1 MNEAFGRSRT
11 LAATSPS
18 GRAVVTASAGSTRR
32 AGRHA
37 AEQDPDDEATEI
49 AQPAESTA
57 KKSTAMK
64 STAAKSTAT
73 KSTATKS
80 TAAKSTAAKSTTKK
94 STAVK
99 ASPAIKSTSAVKTSA
114 VKSTSSRPP
123 VDELPI
129 GKTSSRAARKSTSA
143 TQPEPTPTPAKSM
156 RRASTNSV
164 KGGASSTTA
173 GSVEAESKST
183 TRAKKPAESTKAANR
198 AALAG
203 RGAGPAKAVPE
214 NRATPARV
222 RSVEAALEAR
232 AGASTKTSRPTRAA
246 AGSRALSNRK
256 AAALPEDAQ
265 PENTQ
270 LERTQAERT
279 KPERTQPERTQ
290 PERTQPERT
299 HAERTHA
306 ERSES
311 ERPEMTRGILELA
324 AERLAASRPSQP
336 AIARPPETP
345 TPSPTS
351 TSTPPPAM
359 STKTSMPT
367 SDGDYEHGRPAR
379 GLPASLRLPAEL
391 PANLYVPPTREQIAA
406 REEAF
411 ALHETSAHAEALALH
426 EAPAHV
432 ESLTHHETPA
442 RVEALTQRETPEAAA
457 WEGTPI
463 WEEAPTR
470 NHPEATP
477 AHDDPQTQDDAWA
490 YPVET
495 QEDTTA
501 ERLYLPAA
509 ETDYHDHGF
518 LPGAFARDERTD
530 DERAYDDRNY
540 AERGYDDRT
549 DDERKY
555 DARAYDHPAYDDE
568 PSPDS
573 TARQAA
579 PDPRTRRTIRRRRR
593 AVLLAYLMVV
603 AGVLIVGH
611 ELRTQEKPLPP
622 EPAGLGEGVQTPAP
636 APTQGIVPNDVGA
649 QAPVEEETGED
660 QKSGEF
666 RYAKSRGPMLGTAG
680 KLHRFRVAVEE
691 TVDGTAPAEFAEVI
705 DRTLGDERSW
715 VSDGRLR
722 LRRVTNAGNAD
733 FTIYLASAG
742 TSEKMCATG
751 GLHTEG
757 FTSCRVP
764 GQVII
769 NVDRWTD
776 AIPEYAEHVDEYR
789 RYAINHEV
797 GHELGHGHEA
807 CPGEGEKAPVMM
819 PQTYGL
825 KGCTRNAWPYLDGKR
840 YAGEPAA

>member
-1 MNEAFGRSRT
+1 M
-11 LAATSPS
+11 
-18 GRAVVTASAGSTRR
+18 
-32 AGRHA
+32 
-37 AEQDPDDEATEI
+37 
-49 AQPAESTA
+49 
-57 KKSTAMK
+57 
-64 STAAKSTAT
+64 
-73 KSTATKS
+73 
-80 TAAKSTAAKSTTKK
+80 
-94 STAVK
+94 
-99 ASPAIKSTSAVKTSA
+99 
-114 VKSTSSRPP
+114 
-123 VDELPI
+123 
-129 GKTSSRAARKSTSA
+129 
-143 TQPEPTPTPAKSM
+143 
-156 RRASTNSV
+156 
-164 KGGASSTTA
+164 
-173 GSVEAESKST
+173 
-183 TRAKKPAESTKAANR
+183 
-198 AALAG
+198 
-203 RGAGPAKAVPE
+203 
-214 NRATPARV
+214 
-222 RSVEAALEAR
+222 EAALEAR
-232 AGASTKTSRPTRAA
+232 AGASTKTSRSTRAA
-246 AGSRALSNRK
+246 AVSRALSNRK
-256 AAALPEDAQ
+256 GTALPEDTQPEHAQ
-265 PENTQ
+265 PEH
-270 LERTQAERT
+270 A
-279 KPERTQPERTQ
+279 QPERARRKHTQ
-290 PERTQPERT
+290 IERPEIERP
-299 HAERTHA
+299 
-306 ERSES
+306 ES
-311 ERPEMTRGILELA
+311 ERPEIDRPEMTRGILELA

-336 AIARPPETP
+336 AIARAPETLTPPSASTSTP
-345 TPSPTS
+345 TSPTPTS
-351 TSTPPPAM
+351 TS
-359 STKTSMPT
+359 
-367 SDGDYEHGRPAR
+367 DEDYEHSRPAR

-391 PANLYVPPTREQIAA
+391 PANLYVPPTREEIAA

-411 ALHETSAHAEALALH
+411 ALHEATAHAEQQTRHETSAHAEALTH
-426 EAPAHV
+426 YEAPV
-432 ESLTHHETPA
+432 
-442 RVEALTQRETPEAAA
+442 RVEALIQHEALTQHEALEAAA

-470 NHPEATP
+470 NHPEAATRQAIP
-477 AHDDPQTQDDAWA
+477 TRDDPEAPDDAWA
-490 YPVET
+490 YPMET
-495 QEDTTA
+495 AEDSTA

-518 LPGAFARDERTD
+518 LPGAFARD
-530 DERAYDDRNY
+530 
-540 AERGYDDRT
+540 DRT
-549 DDERKY
+549 DDDRNDDDRNDDER
-555 DARAYDHPAYDDE
+555 AYDDE

-573 TARQAA
+573 TARRAA

-649 QAPVEEETGED
+649 QAPVEEEAGKE
-660 QKSGEF
+660 QGSGEF

-715 VSDGRLR
+715 VNDGRLR